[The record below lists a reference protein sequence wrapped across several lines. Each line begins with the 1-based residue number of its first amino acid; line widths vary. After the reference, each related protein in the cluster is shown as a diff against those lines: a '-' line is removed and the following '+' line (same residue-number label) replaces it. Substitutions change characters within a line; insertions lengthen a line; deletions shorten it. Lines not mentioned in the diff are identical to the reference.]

1 MGPGS
6 PGSEGD
12 RPETGAQASPWGHR
26 NRTLRVGVMGGRGGG
41 RVVLRT
47 GGRVNAGVK
56 RPACPSWSRQ
66 ACGSGVGESDGGWRK
81 LGHLQ
86 ELRFRANRLLHGLGL
101 QGAPASK
108 SGD

>member
-26 NRTLRVGVMGGRGGG
+26 DRTLCVGVMGGRGGG
-41 RVVLRT
+41 VVLRT

-66 ACGSGVGESDGGWRK
+66 ACGSGVGESDGGWVEK
-81 LGHLQ
+81 TWSPPGAQIQGKQASAQL
-86 ELRFRANRLLHGLGL
+86 
-101 QGAPASK
+101 GAPRGPSV
-108 SGD
+108 